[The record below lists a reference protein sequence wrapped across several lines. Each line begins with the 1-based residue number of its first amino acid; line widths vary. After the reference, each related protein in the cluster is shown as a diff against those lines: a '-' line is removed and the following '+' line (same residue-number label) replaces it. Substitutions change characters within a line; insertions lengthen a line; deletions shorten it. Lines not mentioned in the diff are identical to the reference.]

1 MRIARS
7 RSGLSMLGLIVCMA
21 VVAIGVTAMPASALN
36 PRTYAQVKNAN
47 AHQYCLDMKS
57 EDPAE
62 GARAQ
67 LWNCTNTA
75 EQKFILVQADRGHDP
90 VPGQWTIRSR
100 SAGKCLWD
108 LGGGTA
114 GTRVTQ
120 RSCFDYAQ
128 AQSWELRPT
137 GEIVN
142 ILSGLCVDAVRDAKG
157 GAVEVQPC
165 NGNISQRWFL

>member
-1 MRIARS
+1 
-7 RSGLSMLGLIVCMA
+7 
-21 VVAIGVTAMPASALN
+21 
-36 PRTYAQVKNAN
+36 
-47 AHQYCLDMKS
+47 MKA

-67 LWNCTNTA
+67 LWNCTNTP
-75 EQKFILVQADRGHDP
+75 EQKFILVAADRGQGP

-100 SAGKCLWD
+100 SAGKCLWAGD
-108 LGGGTA
+108 GA
-114 GTRVTQ
+114 GTRVIQ
-120 RSCFDYAQ
+120 VSCYSYAQ

-142 ILSGLCVDAVRDAKG
+142 IYSGMCVDTARDAKG
-157 GAVEVQPC
+157 GAVTVQPC